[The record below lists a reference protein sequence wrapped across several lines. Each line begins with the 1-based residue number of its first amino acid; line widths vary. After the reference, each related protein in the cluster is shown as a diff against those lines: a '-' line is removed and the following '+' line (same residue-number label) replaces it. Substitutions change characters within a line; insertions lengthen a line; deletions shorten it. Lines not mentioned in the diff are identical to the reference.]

1 MSLTTSP
8 FIPVMVRPAHGT
20 MLSAATPVPVCRTT
34 GALTLATL
42 KTFFPAATGLLY
54 NLGQGMQVVSAVTS
68 PDGEAMFLLP
78 DFNLHYVATFGS
90 EQCFVASNSGD
101 SLPALTLENQRV
113 KSKAFS
119 ADEPQL
125 EDVTRTQGNLN
136 MRLGKIEKEMVAER
150 KKVSELWQEK
160 EKLPIL
166 KKKVGEIM
174 LSMNKLDGI
183 EEVGRQLRDVRELR
197 RELVTIEERL
207 DGVEKA
213 VQANSEASAT
223 TRVLLTDIA
232 GLAEDLTVVKEKIG
246 DQGAVSAEVVSM
258 KEEMGEII
266 NSTEKSKSQVD
277 QLDEAMKRMEFDIM
291 KLKEFVQELFTS
303 NTKDPNHN
311 IPSGND
317 VDSLDQEGSD
327 EFANNDVSPEM
338 KLKEDAKEGE
348 AQVVKEVQSKET
360 SLQLKNQIPA
370 EKNQAVVKKG
380 KKGDYVDV
388 EEEEE
393 EKAIAPPTLVSMKP
407 KLTRKN
413 SQRK

>member
-1 MSLTTSP
+1 M
-8 FIPVMVRPAHGT
+8 
-20 MLSAATPVPVCRTT
+20 
-34 GALTLATL
+34 
-42 KTFFPAATGLLY
+42 
-54 NLGQGMQVVSAVTS
+54 
-68 PDGEAMFLLP
+68 
-78 DFNLHYVATFGS
+78 
-90 EQCFVASNSGD
+90 
-101 SLPALTLENQRV
+101 ENQRV
-113 KSKAFS
+113 KSKAFG

-266 NSTEKSKSQVD
+266 NSTDKSKSQVG
-277 QLDEAMKRMEFDIM
+277 QLEEAMKRMEFEIM
-291 KLKEFVQELFTS
+291 NLKEFVQELFTS

-311 IPSGND
+311 IPSGNEHG
-317 VDSLDQEGSD
+317 SLDQDGSNK
-327 EFANNDVSPEM
+327 FVNNDVSPEM
-338 KLKEDAKEGE
+338 KSKEDAEEEE

-360 SLQLKNQIPA
+360 SVLMTNQIPA
-370 EKNQAVVKKG
+370 EKDKAVVKKG
-380 KKGDYVDV
+380 KRGDYVDV
-388 EEEEE
+388 EEDEE
-393 EKAIAPPTLVSMKP
+393 EKVIAPPTLVSMKP

>member
-1 MSLTTSP
+1 M
-8 FIPVMVRPAHGT
+8 
-20 MLSAATPVPVCRTT
+20 
-34 GALTLATL
+34 
-42 KTFFPAATGLLY
+42 
-54 NLGQGMQVVSAVTS
+54 
-68 PDGEAMFLLP
+68 
-78 DFNLHYVATFGS
+78 
-90 EQCFVASNSGD
+90 
-101 SLPALTLENQRV
+101 ENQRV

-150 KKVSELWQEK
+150 NKVSELWQEK

-266 NSTEKSKSQVD
+266 NSTDKSKSQVGK
-277 QLDEAMKRMEFDIM
+277 LEEAMKRMEFEIM
-291 KLKEFVQELFTS
+291 NLKEFVQELFTS

-338 KLKEDAKEGE
+338 KSKEDAKEGE

-360 SLQLKNQIPA
+360 SVLMTNQIHA
-370 EKNQAVVKKG
+370 EKDQAVVKKG
-380 KKGDYVDV
+380 KRGDYVDV

-407 KLTRKN
+407 KLTKQN

>member
-1 MSLTTSP
+1 
-8 FIPVMVRPAHGT
+8 
-20 MLSAATPVPVCRTT
+20 
-34 GALTLATL
+34 
-42 KTFFPAATGLLY
+42 
-54 NLGQGMQVVSAVTS
+54 
-68 PDGEAMFLLP
+68 
-78 DFNLHYVATFGS
+78 
-90 EQCFVASNSGD
+90 
-101 SLPALTLENQRV
+101 
-113 KSKAFS
+113 
-119 ADEPQL
+119 
-125 EDVTRTQGNLN
+125 
-136 MRLGKIEKEMVAER
+136 
-150 KKVSELWQEK
+150 
-160 EKLPIL
+160 
-166 KKKVGEIM
+166 
-174 LSMNKLDGI
+174 MNKLDEI

-246 DQGAVSAEVVSM
+246 DPGAVSAEVVSM

-266 NSTEKSKSQVD
+266 NSTDKSRSQVG
-277 QLDEAMKRMEFDIM
+277 QLEEAMKRMEFEIM

-317 VDSLDQEGSD
+317 VDSLDQEGSN

-338 KLKEDAKEGE
+338 ESKEDAKEEG

-360 SLQLKNQIPA
+360 SVLMKNQIPA
-370 EKNQAVVKKG
+370 DKDKAVVKKG
-380 KKGDYVDV
+380 KRGDYVDV

-393 EKAIAPPTLVSMKP
+393 EKAIPPPTLVSMKP
-407 KLTRKN
+407 KLTRNN
-413 SQRK
+413 SQRQRK

>member
-54 NLGQGMQVVSAVTS
+54 NLGQGMQVVSVVTS

-266 NSTEKSKSQVD
+266 NSTDKSKSQVD
-277 QLDEAMKRMEFDIM
+277 QLEEAMKQMEFEIL
-291 KLKEFVQELFTS
+291 KLKELVQES

-360 SLQLKNQIPA
+360 SVLMKNQIHA
-370 EKNQAVVKKG
+370 EKDQAVVKKG
-380 KKGDYVDV
+380 KRGDYVDV
-388 EEEEE
+388 EEDEE

-407 KLTRKN
+407 KLTRRN

>member
-266 NSTEKSKSQVD
+266 NSTDKSKSQVD
-277 QLDEAMKRMEFDIM
+277 QLEEAMKQMEFEIL
-291 KLKEFVQELFTS
+291 KLKELVQES

-317 VDSLDQEGSD
+317 VDILDQEGSD

>member
-1 MSLTTSP
+1 M
-8 FIPVMVRPAHGT
+8 
-20 MLSAATPVPVCRTT
+20 
-34 GALTLATL
+34 
-42 KTFFPAATGLLY
+42 
-54 NLGQGMQVVSAVTS
+54 
-68 PDGEAMFLLP
+68 
-78 DFNLHYVATFGS
+78 
-90 EQCFVASNSGD
+90 
-101 SLPALTLENQRV
+101 ENQRV

-266 NSTEKSKSQVD
+266 NSTDKSKSQVG
-277 QLDEAMKRMEFDIM
+277 QLEEAMKRMEFEIM
-291 KLKEFVQELFTS
+291 NLKEFVQELFTS

-311 IPSGND
+311 IPSGNEHG
-317 VDSLDQEGSD
+317 SLDQDGSNK
-327 EFANNDVSPEM
+327 FANNDVSPEM
-338 KLKEDAKEGE
+338 KSKEDAKEEE

-360 SLQLKNQIPA
+360 SVLMKNQIHA
-370 EKNQAVVKKG
+370 EKDQARG
-380 KKGDYVDV
+380 
-388 EEEEE
+388 
-393 EKAIAPPTLVSMKP
+393 L
-407 KLTRKN
+407 
-413 SQRK
+413 

>member
-266 NSTEKSKSQVD
+266 NSTDKSKSQVD
-277 QLDEAMKRMEFDIM
+277 QLEEAMKQMEFEIL
-291 KLKEFVQELFTS
+291 KLKELVQES

>member
-1 MSLTTSP
+1 M
-8 FIPVMVRPAHGT
+8 
-20 MLSAATPVPVCRTT
+20 
-34 GALTLATL
+34 
-42 KTFFPAATGLLY
+42 
-54 NLGQGMQVVSAVTS
+54 
-68 PDGEAMFLLP
+68 
-78 DFNLHYVATFGS
+78 
-90 EQCFVASNSGD
+90 
-101 SLPALTLENQRV
+101 ENQRV

-160 EKLPIL
+160 EKLPFL

-197 RELVTIEERL
+197 RELATIEERL
-207 DGVEKA
+207 VGVEKA

-223 TRVLLTDIA
+223 TRVLLTDIT
-232 GLAEDLTVVKEKIG
+232 GLTEDLTIVKEKIG
-246 DQGAVSAEVVSM
+246 DQGAVSAEIISM

-266 NSTEKSKSQVD
+266 NSTDKSKSQVD
-277 QLDEAMKRMEFDIM
+277 QLEEAMKRMEFEIM
-291 KLKEFVQELFTS
+291 KLKEFVQELLTS

-317 VDSLDQEGSD
+317 VDILDQEGSD

-360 SLQLKNQIPA
+360 SVLMKNQIHA
-370 EKNQAVVKKG
+370 EKDQAVVKKG
-380 KKGDYVDV
+380 KRGDYVDV
-388 EEEEE
+388 EEDEE

-407 KLTRKN
+407 KLTTKN

>member
-1 MSLTTSP
+1 M
-8 FIPVMVRPAHGT
+8 
-20 MLSAATPVPVCRTT
+20 
-34 GALTLATL
+34 
-42 KTFFPAATGLLY
+42 
-54 NLGQGMQVVSAVTS
+54 
-68 PDGEAMFLLP
+68 
-78 DFNLHYVATFGS
+78 
-90 EQCFVASNSGD
+90 
-101 SLPALTLENQRV
+101 ENQRV

-266 NSTEKSKSQVD
+266 NSTDKSKSQVD
-277 QLDEAMKRMEFDIM
+277 QLEEAMKQMEFEIL
-291 KLKEFVQELFTS
+291 KLKELVQES

-327 EFANNDVSPEM
+327 EFANNDVSPEIES
-338 KLKEDAKEGE
+338 KSKEDAEEEE

-360 SLQLKNQIPA
+360 SVLMKNQIHA
-370 EKNQAVVKKG
+370 EKDQAVVKKG
-380 KKGDYVDV
+380 KRGDYVDV

-407 KLTRKN
+407 KLTKKN

>member
-1 MSLTTSP
+1 M
-8 FIPVMVRPAHGT
+8 
-20 MLSAATPVPVCRTT
+20 
-34 GALTLATL
+34 
-42 KTFFPAATGLLY
+42 
-54 NLGQGMQVVSAVTS
+54 
-68 PDGEAMFLLP
+68 
-78 DFNLHYVATFGS
+78 
-90 EQCFVASNSGD
+90 
-101 SLPALTLENQRV
+101 ENQRV

-183 EEVGRQLRDVRELR
+183 EEVGRQLRDVRELS

-246 DQGAVSAEVVSM
+246 DQGAVSAEIISM

-266 NSTEKSKSQVD
+266 NSTDKSKSHVD
-277 QLDEAMKRMEFDIM
+277 QLEEAMKQMEFEIL
-291 KLKEFVQELFTS
+291 KLKELVQES

-317 VDSLDQEGSD
+317 VDILDQEGSD

-338 KLKEDAKEGE
+338 KSKSKEDAEEEE

-360 SLQLKNQIPA
+360 SVLMKNQIHA
-370 EKNQAVVKKG
+370 EKDQAVVKKG
-380 KKGDYVDV
+380 KRGDYVDV
-388 EEEEE
+388 EEDEE
-393 EKAIAPPTLVSMKP
+393 EKAIAPLTLVSMKP
-407 KLTRKN
+407 KLTTKN

>member
-1 MSLTTSP
+1 
-8 FIPVMVRPAHGT
+8 
-20 MLSAATPVPVCRTT
+20 
-34 GALTLATL
+34 
-42 KTFFPAATGLLY
+42 
-54 NLGQGMQVVSAVTS
+54 
-68 PDGEAMFLLP
+68 
-78 DFNLHYVATFGS
+78 
-90 EQCFVASNSGD
+90 
-101 SLPALTLENQRV
+101 
-113 KSKAFS
+113 
-119 ADEPQL
+119 
-125 EDVTRTQGNLN
+125 

-150 KKVSELWQEK
+150 NKVSELWQEK

-183 EEVGRQLRDVRELR
+183 EEVGRQLKDVRELR
-197 RELVTIEERL
+197 RELVAIEERL

-213 VQANSEASAT
+213 VQVNSEASAT

-266 NSTEKSKSQVD
+266 NSTDKSKSQVG
-277 QLDEAMKRMEFDIM
+277 QLEEAMKRMEFEIM
-291 KLKEFVQELFTS
+291 NLKEFVQELFTS

-360 SLQLKNQIPA
+360 SVLKKNQIPA
-370 EKNQAVVKKG
+370 DKDKAVVKKG
-380 KKGDYVDV
+380 KRGDYVDV

-393 EKAIAPPTLVSMKP
+393 EKAIPPPTLVSMKP
-407 KLTRKN
+407 KLTRNN
-413 SQRK
+413 SQRQRK

>member
-266 NSTEKSKSQVD
+266 NSTDKSKSQVD
-277 QLDEAMKRMEFDIM
+277 QLEESMKRMEFEIL
-291 KLKEFVQELFTS
+291 KLKELVQES

-311 IPSGND
+311 IPSGDD

-327 EFANNDVSPEM
+327 EFVNNDVSPEM

>member
-266 NSTEKSKSQVD
+266 NSTDKSKSQVD
-277 QLDEAMKRMEFDIM
+277 HLEEAMKRMEFEIM
-291 KLKEFVQELFTS
+291 KLKELVQELSS

-317 VDSLDQEGSD
+317 VNSLDQEGSD

-338 KLKEDAKEGE
+338 KSKEDAKEEE
-348 AQVVKEVQSKET
+348 AQVVKGVQSKET

-370 EKNQAVVKKG
+370 EKDQAVVKKG
-380 KKGDYVDV
+380 KRGDYVDV
-388 EEEEE
+388 EEDEE

-407 KLTRKN
+407 KLTKKN

>member
-1 MSLTTSP
+1 
-8 FIPVMVRPAHGT
+8 
-20 MLSAATPVPVCRTT
+20 
-34 GALTLATL
+34 
-42 KTFFPAATGLLY
+42 
-54 NLGQGMQVVSAVTS
+54 
-68 PDGEAMFLLP
+68 
-78 DFNLHYVATFGS
+78 
-90 EQCFVASNSGD
+90 
-101 SLPALTLENQRV
+101 
-113 KSKAFS
+113 
-119 ADEPQL
+119 
-125 EDVTRTQGNLN
+125 

-150 KKVSELWQEK
+150 NKVSELWQEK

-232 GLAEDLTVVKEKIG
+232 GLAEDLTIVKEKIG

-266 NSTEKSKSQVD
+266 NSTDKSKSQVG
-277 QLDEAMKRMEFDIM
+277 QLEEAMKQMEFEIM
-291 KLKEFVQELFTS
+291 NLKEFVQELFTS

-360 SLQLKNQIPA
+360 SVLMTNQIHA
-370 EKNQAVVKKG
+370 EKDQAVVKKG
-380 KKGDYVDV
+380 KRGDYVDV
-388 EEEEE
+388 DEDEE
-393 EKAIAPPTLVSMKP
+393 EKEIAPPTLVSMKP
-407 KLTRKN
+407 KLTKN

>member
-1 MSLTTSP
+1 
-8 FIPVMVRPAHGT
+8 
-20 MLSAATPVPVCRTT
+20 
-34 GALTLATL
+34 
-42 KTFFPAATGLLY
+42 
-54 NLGQGMQVVSAVTS
+54 
-68 PDGEAMFLLP
+68 
-78 DFNLHYVATFGS
+78 
-90 EQCFVASNSGD
+90 
-101 SLPALTLENQRV
+101 
-113 KSKAFS
+113 
-119 ADEPQL
+119 
-125 EDVTRTQGNLN
+125 

-150 KKVSELWQEK
+150 NKVSELWQEK

-258 KEEMGEII
+258 KEELGEII
-266 NSTEKSKSQVD
+266 NATDKSKSQVD
-277 QLDEAMKRMEFDIM
+277 QLEEAIKRMEFEIM
-291 KLKEFVQELFTS
+291 NLKEFVQELFTS

-348 AQVVKEVQSKET
+348 AQVVKEAQSKET
-360 SLQLKNQIPA
+360 SVLIKNQIPA
-370 EKNQAVVKKG
+370 DKDKAVVKKG
-380 KKGDYVDV
+380 KRGDYVDV

-393 EKAIAPPTLVSMKP
+393 EKAIPPPTLVSMKP
-407 KLTRKN
+407 KLTRNN
-413 SQRK
+413 SQRQRK

>member
-1 MSLTTSP
+1 M
-8 FIPVMVRPAHGT
+8 
-20 MLSAATPVPVCRTT
+20 
-34 GALTLATL
+34 
-42 KTFFPAATGLLY
+42 
-54 NLGQGMQVVSAVTS
+54 
-68 PDGEAMFLLP
+68 
-78 DFNLHYVATFGS
+78 
-90 EQCFVASNSGD
+90 
-101 SLPALTLENQRV
+101 ENQRV

-150 KKVSELWQEK
+150 NKVSELWQEK

-232 GLAEDLTVVKEKIG
+232 GLAEDLTIVKEKIG

-266 NSTEKSKSQVD
+266 NSTDKSRSQVG
-277 QLDEAMKRMEFDIM
+277 QLEEAMKRMEFEIM
-291 KLKEFVQELFTS
+291 NLKEFVQELFTS

-360 SLQLKNQIPA
+360 SVLMKNQIPA
-370 EKNQAVVKKG
+370 DKDKAVVKKG
-380 KKGDYVDV
+380 KRGDYVDV

-407 KLTRKN
+407 KLTKQN

>member
-1 MSLTTSP
+1 M
-8 FIPVMVRPAHGT
+8 
-20 MLSAATPVPVCRTT
+20 
-34 GALTLATL
+34 
-42 KTFFPAATGLLY
+42 
-54 NLGQGMQVVSAVTS
+54 
-68 PDGEAMFLLP
+68 
-78 DFNLHYVATFGS
+78 
-90 EQCFVASNSGD
+90 
-101 SLPALTLENQRV
+101 ENQRV

-246 DQGAVSAEVVSM
+246 DQGAVSAEIVSM

-266 NSTEKSKSQVD
+266 NSTDKSKSQVD
-277 QLDEAMKRMEFDIM
+277 QLEEAMRRMEFEIL
-291 KLKEFVQELFTS
+291 KLKELVQES

-311 IPSGND
+311 IPSGDD

-360 SLQLKNQIPA
+360 SVLMKNQIHA
-370 EKNQAVVKKG
+370 EKDQAVVKKG
-380 KKGDYVDV
+380 KRGDYVDV

-407 KLTRKN
+407 KLTKKN

>member
-213 VQANSEASAT
+213 VQENSEASAT

-266 NSTEKSKSQVD
+266 NSTDKSKSQVD
-277 QLDEAMKRMEFDIM
+277 QLEEAMKQMEFEIL
-291 KLKEFVQELFTS
+291 KLKELVQES

>member
-1 MSLTTSP
+1 
-8 FIPVMVRPAHGT
+8 
-20 MLSAATPVPVCRTT
+20 
-34 GALTLATL
+34 
-42 KTFFPAATGLLY
+42 
-54 NLGQGMQVVSAVTS
+54 
-68 PDGEAMFLLP
+68 
-78 DFNLHYVATFGS
+78 
-90 EQCFVASNSGD
+90 
-101 SLPALTLENQRV
+101 
-113 KSKAFS
+113 
-119 ADEPQL
+119 
-125 EDVTRTQGNLN
+125 

-150 KKVSELWQEK
+150 NKVSELWQEK

-258 KEEMGEII
+258 KEELGEII
-266 NSTEKSKSQVD
+266 NATDKSKSQVD
-277 QLDEAMKRMEFDIM
+277 QLEEAIKRMEFEIM
-291 KLKEFVQELFTS
+291 NLKEFVQELFTS
-303 NTKDPNHN
+303 NTMDPNHN

-360 SLQLKNQIPA
+360 SVLMKNQIPA
-370 EKNQAVVKKG
+370 DKDKAVVKKG
-380 KKGDYVDV
+380 KRGDYVDV
-388 EEEEE
+388 DEDEE
-393 EKAIAPPTLVSMKP
+393 EKEIAPPTLVSMKP
-407 KLTRKN
+407 KLTKN

>member
-1 MSLTTSP
+1 M
-8 FIPVMVRPAHGT
+8 
-20 MLSAATPVPVCRTT
+20 
-34 GALTLATL
+34 
-42 KTFFPAATGLLY
+42 
-54 NLGQGMQVVSAVTS
+54 
-68 PDGEAMFLLP
+68 
-78 DFNLHYVATFGS
+78 
-90 EQCFVASNSGD
+90 
-101 SLPALTLENQRV
+101 
-113 KSKAFS
+113 
-119 ADEPQL
+119 
-125 EDVTRTQGNLN
+125 
-136 MRLGKIEKEMVAER
+136 
-150 KKVSELWQEK
+150 
-160 EKLPIL
+160 
-166 KKKVGEIM
+166 
-174 LSMNKLDGI
+174 
-183 EEVGRQLRDVRELR
+183 
-197 RELVTIEERL
+197 
-207 DGVEKA
+207 
-213 VQANSEASAT
+213 
-223 TRVLLTDIA
+223 
-232 GLAEDLTVVKEKIG
+232 TVVKEKIG
-246 DQGAVSAEVVSM
+246 DQGAVSAEIISM

-266 NSTEKSKSQVD
+266 NSTDKSKSQVD
-277 QLDEAMKRMEFDIM
+277 QLEEAMKQMEFEIL
-291 KLKEFVQELFTS
+291 KLKELVQES

-407 KLTRKN
+407 KLTKKN

>member
-213 VQANSEASAT
+213 VQENSEASAT

-266 NSTEKSKSQVD
+266 NSTDKSKSQVD
-277 QLDEAMKRMEFDIM
+277 QLEEAMKQMEFEIL
-291 KLKEFVQELFTS
+291 KLKELVQES

-360 SLQLKNQIPA
+360 SVLMKNQIHA
-370 EKNQAVVKKG
+370 EKDQAVVKKG
-380 KKGDYVDV
+380 KRGDYVDV
-388 EEEEE
+388 EEDEE
-393 EKAIAPPTLVSMKP
+393 EKAIAPLTLVSMKP
-407 KLTRKN
+407 KLTTKN

>member
-1 MSLTTSP
+1 MSMTTSP

-78 DFNLHYVATFGS
+78 NFNLHYVATFGS

-266 NSTEKSKSQVD
+266 NSTDKSKSQVD
-277 QLDEAMKRMEFDIM
+277 QLEEAMKRMEFEI
-291 KLKEFVQELFTS
+291 LKVKELVQES
-303 NTKDPNHN
+303 NTKDSNHN

-327 EFANNDVSPEM
+327 EFANNDASPEM
-338 KLKEDAKEGE
+338 KSKEDAKEEE

-360 SLQLKNQIPA
+360 SVLMKNQIHA
-370 EKNQAVVKKG
+370 EKDQAVVKKG
-380 KKGDYVDV
+380 KRGDYVDV
-388 EEEEE
+388 EEEEEE

-407 KLTRKN
+407 KLTKKI

>member
-1 MSLTTSP
+1 M
-8 FIPVMVRPAHGT
+8 
-20 MLSAATPVPVCRTT
+20 
-34 GALTLATL
+34 
-42 KTFFPAATGLLY
+42 
-54 NLGQGMQVVSAVTS
+54 
-68 PDGEAMFLLP
+68 
-78 DFNLHYVATFGS
+78 
-90 EQCFVASNSGD
+90 
-101 SLPALTLENQRV
+101 ENRRV
-113 KSKAFS
+113 KSKAFG

-136 MRLGKIEKEMVAER
+136 MRLGKIEKEMVVER

-246 DQGAVSAEVVSM
+246 DQGAVSAEVISM

-266 NSTEKSKSQVD
+266 NSTDKSKSQVD
-277 QLDEAMKRMEFDIM
+277 QLEEAMKRMEFEIM
-291 KLKEFVQELFTS
+291 NLKEFVQELFTS

-360 SLQLKNQIPA
+360 SVLMKNQIPA
-370 EKNQAVVKKG
+370 DKDKAVVKKG
-380 KKGDYVDV
+380 KRGDYVDV

-407 KLTRKN
+407 KLTKN

>member
-213 VQANSEASAT
+213 VQENSEASAT

-266 NSTEKSKSQVD
+266 NSTDKSKSQVD
-277 QLDEAMKRMEFDIM
+277 QLEEAMKQMEFEIL
-291 KLKEFVQELFTS
+291 KLKELVQES

-360 SLQLKNQIPA
+360 SVLMKNQIHA
-370 EKNQAVVKKG
+370 EKDQAVVKKG
-380 KKGDYVDV
+380 KRGDYVDV

-407 KLTRKN
+407 KLTKKN

>member
-1 MSLTTSP
+1 M
-8 FIPVMVRPAHGT
+8 
-20 MLSAATPVPVCRTT
+20 
-34 GALTLATL
+34 
-42 KTFFPAATGLLY
+42 
-54 NLGQGMQVVSAVTS
+54 
-68 PDGEAMFLLP
+68 
-78 DFNLHYVATFGS
+78 
-90 EQCFVASNSGD
+90 
-101 SLPALTLENQRV
+101 ENQRV
-113 KSKAFS
+113 KSKAFG

-266 NSTEKSKSQVD
+266 NSTDKSKSQVG
-277 QLDEAMKRMEFDIM
+277 QLEEAMKRMEFEIM
-291 KLKEFVQELFTS
+291 NLKEFVQELFTS

-317 VDSLDQEGSD
+317 VDSLDKEGSN
-327 EFANNDVSPEM
+327 EFANSDVSPEM
-338 KLKEDAKEGE
+338 KSKEDAEEEE

-360 SLQLKNQIPA
+360 SVLMKNQIPA
-370 EKNQAVVKKG
+370 DKDKAVVKKG
-380 KKGDYVDV
+380 KRGDYVDV
-388 EEEEE
+388 EEDEE

>member
-1 MSLTTSP
+1 M
-8 FIPVMVRPAHGT
+8 
-20 MLSAATPVPVCRTT
+20 
-34 GALTLATL
+34 
-42 KTFFPAATGLLY
+42 
-54 NLGQGMQVVSAVTS
+54 
-68 PDGEAMFLLP
+68 
-78 DFNLHYVATFGS
+78 
-90 EQCFVASNSGD
+90 
-101 SLPALTLENQRV
+101 ENQRV
-113 KSKAFS
+113 KSKAFG

-266 NSTEKSKSQVD
+266 NSTDKSKSQVG
-277 QLDEAMKRMEFDIM
+277 QLEEAMKRMEFEIM
-291 KLKEFVQELFTS
+291 NLKEFVQELFTS

-360 SLQLKNQIPA
+360 SVLMKNQIPA
-370 EKNQAVVKKG
+370 DKDKAVVKKG
-380 KKGDYVDV
+380 KRGDYVDV

-407 KLTRKN
+407 KLTKN

>member
-1 MSLTTSP
+1 M
-8 FIPVMVRPAHGT
+8 
-20 MLSAATPVPVCRTT
+20 
-34 GALTLATL
+34 
-42 KTFFPAATGLLY
+42 
-54 NLGQGMQVVSAVTS
+54 
-68 PDGEAMFLLP
+68 
-78 DFNLHYVATFGS
+78 
-90 EQCFVASNSGD
+90 
-101 SLPALTLENQRV
+101 ENQRV
-113 KSKAFS
+113 KSKAFG

-150 KKVSELWQEK
+150 NKVSELWQEK

-266 NSTEKSKSQVD
+266 NSTDKSKSQVG
-277 QLDEAMKRMEFDIM
+277 QLEEAMKRMEFEIM
-291 KLKEFVQELFTS
+291 NLKEFVQELFTS

-360 SLQLKNQIPA
+360 SVLMTNQIHA
-370 EKNQAVVKKG
+370 EKDQAVVKKG
-380 KKGDYVDV
+380 KRGDYVDV
-388 EEEEE
+388 DEDEE
-393 EKAIAPPTLVSMKP
+393 EKEIAPPTLVSMKP
-407 KLTRKN
+407 KLTKN

>member
-1 MSLTTSP
+1 M
-8 FIPVMVRPAHGT
+8 
-20 MLSAATPVPVCRTT
+20 
-34 GALTLATL
+34 
-42 KTFFPAATGLLY
+42 
-54 NLGQGMQVVSAVTS
+54 
-68 PDGEAMFLLP
+68 
-78 DFNLHYVATFGS
+78 
-90 EQCFVASNSGD
+90 
-101 SLPALTLENQRV
+101 ENQRV
-113 KSKAFS
+113 KSKAFG

-266 NSTEKSKSQVD
+266 NSTDKSKSQVG
-277 QLDEAMKRMEFDIM
+277 QLEEAMKRMEFEIM
-291 KLKEFVQELFTS
+291 NLKEFVQELFTS

-360 SLQLKNQIPA
+360 SVLMKNQIPA
-370 EKNQAVVKKG
+370 DKDKAVVKKG
-380 KKGDYVDV
+380 KRGDYVDV
-388 EEEEE
+388 DEDEE
-393 EKAIAPPTLVSMKP
+393 EKEIAPPTLVSMKP
-407 KLTRKN
+407 KLTKN

>member
-54 NLGQGMQVVSAVTS
+54 NLGQGMQVVSVVTS

-266 NSTEKSKSQVD
+266 NSTDKSKSQVD
-277 QLDEAMKRMEFDIM
+277 QLEEAMKQMEFEIL
-291 KLKEFVQELFTS
+291 KLKELVQES

>member
-1 MSLTTSP
+1 M
-8 FIPVMVRPAHGT
+8 
-20 MLSAATPVPVCRTT
+20 
-34 GALTLATL
+34 
-42 KTFFPAATGLLY
+42 
-54 NLGQGMQVVSAVTS
+54 
-68 PDGEAMFLLP
+68 D
-78 DFNLHYVATFGS
+78 
-90 EQCFVASNSGD
+90 
-101 SLPALTLENQRV
+101 NQRF

-266 NSTEKSKSQVD
+266 NSTDKSKSQVG
-277 QLDEAMKRMEFDIM
+277 QLEEAMKRMEFEIM
-291 KLKEFVQELFTS
+291 NLKEFVQELFTS

-317 VDSLDQEGSD
+317 VDSPGKEGSN
-327 EFANNDVSPEM
+327 EFANNDVSLEM
-338 KLKEDAKEGE
+338 KSKEDAKEEE

-360 SLQLKNQIPA
+360 SVLMTNQIHA
-370 EKNQAVVKKG
+370 EKDQAVVKKG
-380 KKGDYVDV
+380 KRGDYVDV

-407 KLTRKN
+407 KLTRNN
-413 SQRK
+413 SQRHRK

>member
-1 MSLTTSP
+1 M
-8 FIPVMVRPAHGT
+8 
-20 MLSAATPVPVCRTT
+20 
-34 GALTLATL
+34 
-42 KTFFPAATGLLY
+42 
-54 NLGQGMQVVSAVTS
+54 
-68 PDGEAMFLLP
+68 
-78 DFNLHYVATFGS
+78 
-90 EQCFVASNSGD
+90 
-101 SLPALTLENQRV
+101 ENQRV

-160 EKLPIL
+160 EKLPIM

-232 GLAEDLTVVKEKIG
+232 GLAVDLTVVKEKIG
-246 DQGAVSAEVVSM
+246 DQGAVSAEIVSM

-266 NSTEKSKSQVD
+266 NSTDKSKSQVD
-277 QLDEAMKRMEFDIM
+277 QLEEAMKQMEFEIL
-291 KLKEFVQELFTS
+291 KLKELVQES

-338 KLKEDAKEGE
+338 KSKSKEDAEEEE

-360 SLQLKNQIPA
+360 SVLMKNQIHA
-370 EKNQAVVKKG
+370 EKDQAVVKKG
-380 KKGDYVDV
+380 KRGDYVDV
-388 EEEEE
+388 EEDEE

>member
-1 MSLTTSP
+1 M
-8 FIPVMVRPAHGT
+8 
-20 MLSAATPVPVCRTT
+20 
-34 GALTLATL
+34 
-42 KTFFPAATGLLY
+42 
-54 NLGQGMQVVSAVTS
+54 
-68 PDGEAMFLLP
+68 
-78 DFNLHYVATFGS
+78 
-90 EQCFVASNSGD
+90 
-101 SLPALTLENQRV
+101 ENQRV
-113 KSKAFS
+113 KSKAFG

-266 NSTEKSKSQVD
+266 NSTDNSKSQVG
-277 QLDEAMKRMEFDIM
+277 QLEESMKRMEFEIM
-291 KLKEFVQELFTS
+291 NLKEFVQELFTS

-360 SLQLKNQIPA
+360 SVLMTNQIHA
-370 EKNQAVVKKG
+370 EKDQAVVKKG
-380 KKGDYVDV
+380 KRGDYVDV

-407 KLTRKN
+407 KLTKN

>member
-1 MSLTTSP
+1 M
-8 FIPVMVRPAHGT
+8 
-20 MLSAATPVPVCRTT
+20 
-34 GALTLATL
+34 
-42 KTFFPAATGLLY
+42 
-54 NLGQGMQVVSAVTS
+54 
-68 PDGEAMFLLP
+68 
-78 DFNLHYVATFGS
+78 
-90 EQCFVASNSGD
+90 
-101 SLPALTLENQRV
+101 TLENQRV

-246 DQGAVSAEVVSM
+246 DQGAVSAEIVSM

-266 NSTEKSKSQVD
+266 NSTDKSKSQVD
-277 QLDEAMKRMEFDIM
+277 QLEEAMKQMEFEIL
-291 KLKEFVQELFTS
+291 KLKELVQES

-327 EFANNDVSPEM
+327 EFANNDVSPEIES
-338 KLKEDAKEGE
+338 KSKEDAEEEE

-360 SLQLKNQIPA
+360 SVLMKNQIHA
-370 EKNQAVVKKG
+370 EKDQAVVKKG
-380 KKGDYVDV
+380 KRGDYVDV

-407 KLTRKN
+407 KLTKKN

>member
-1 MSLTTSP
+1 M
-8 FIPVMVRPAHGT
+8 
-20 MLSAATPVPVCRTT
+20 
-34 GALTLATL
+34 
-42 KTFFPAATGLLY
+42 
-54 NLGQGMQVVSAVTS
+54 
-68 PDGEAMFLLP
+68 
-78 DFNLHYVATFGS
+78 
-90 EQCFVASNSGD
+90 
-101 SLPALTLENQRV
+101 ENQRV

-266 NSTEKSKSQVD
+266 NSTDKSKSQVG
-277 QLDEAMKRMEFDIM
+277 QLEEAMKRMEFEIM
-291 KLKEFVQELFTS
+291 NLKEFVQELFTS

-360 SLQLKNQIPA
+360 SVLMKNQIPA
-370 EKNQAVVKKG
+370 DKDQAVAKKG
-380 KKGDYVDV
+380 KRGDYVDV